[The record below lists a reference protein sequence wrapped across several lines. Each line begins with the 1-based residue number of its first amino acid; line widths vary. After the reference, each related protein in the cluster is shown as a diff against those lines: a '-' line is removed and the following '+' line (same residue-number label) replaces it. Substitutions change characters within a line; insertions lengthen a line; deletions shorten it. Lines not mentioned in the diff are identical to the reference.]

1 LYGKLSLPTTL
12 SINLYRG
19 QTMKKQFVVF
29 IIFSFLLVYTSSW
42 AQTGLNGIPVGSTTP
57 STGKFTNLEATTDFK
72 LGSDTVTSLDQIN
85 DNKVTTQGDLL
96 SHDGTNE
103 SKLDV
108 GADGEVLTADSTA
121 PNGLKW
127 DTAPTGPTGD
137 TGPQGP
143 QGATGATGPPG
154 TSYQFRG
161 ALVWSTTDQTVP
173 HLTDTNLAWQSEIYD
188 TDNLHAPGS
197 NFFKIP
203 AGVSRVRLSGGV
215 VWDSTPSGSRAI
227 FTKVNNL
234 LKPVGRALV
243 FSPKT
248 TNFVMGQNIH
258 SAVIVV
264 NANDEIRLVAT
275 QDSGQN
281 VVVHGNNEATWFAIE
296 ILQ

>member
-1 LYGKLSLPTTL
+1 
-12 SINLYRG
+12 
-19 QTMKKQFVVF
+19 MKKQFVVF

-85 DNKVTTQGDLL
+85 DNKVTTKGDLL
-96 SHDGTNE
+96 SHDGTDE

-108 GADGEVLTADSTA
+108 GVDGEVLTADSTA

-127 DTAPTGPTGD
+127 DAAPTGPTGA

-143 QGATGATGPPG
+143 QGATGATGPQG

-161 ALVWSTTDQTVP
+161 ALVWSTSDQTVP
-173 HLTDTNLAWQSEIYD
+173 HLTDTDIIWQAEIYD
-188 TDNLHAPGS
+188 TDGFHPPNSTA
-197 NFFKIP
+197 FVIP
-203 AGVSRVRLSGGV
+203 AGVSKVRLSAGV
-215 VWDSTPSGSRAI
+215 VWDATPSGARAI
-227 FTKVNNL
+227 FTTLNGQL
-234 LKPVGRALV
+234 QPVGRALV

-248 TNFVMGQNIH
+248 TNFVMGQNIQ
-258 SAVIVV
+258 SAVILV
-264 NANDEIRLVAT
+264 NTGDVIRLAAT

-281 VVVHGNNEATWFAIE
+281 VVVHGNNAATWFAIE
-296 ILQ
+296 VLQ